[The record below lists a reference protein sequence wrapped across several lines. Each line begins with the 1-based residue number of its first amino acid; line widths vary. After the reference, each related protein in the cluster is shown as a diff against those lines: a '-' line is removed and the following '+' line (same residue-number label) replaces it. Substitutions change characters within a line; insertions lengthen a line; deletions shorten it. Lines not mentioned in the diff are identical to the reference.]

1 MIHQSYESNSD
12 SFALAHTRYGI
23 TEFSEGF
30 PDNCKADIVFVHGL
44 TGNSDT
50 TWRHEN
56 ANLPWPEELLARD
69 MRNCKILKYDYNIS
83 NINGLERDLARLAAD
98 LLNELV
104 NWRRDNKSKRP
115 IIFVAHSLGGLL
127 VKRILPES
135 QSRNAPYNIGAL
147 TRGVIFLG
155 TPQRVSRLH
164 DHGPR
169 ILQALRD
176 NRANRI
182 EPNAEL
188 RAIFQPT
195 SDVLDKTHGSFM
207 DWLGE
212 RNKDPSKPT
221 VHVASL
227 YEKLPTMKL
236 PGLGDGYCTVRDQI
250 VKAVRLAKLQ
260 DELALRDTAEPSK
273 NELELWQ
280 ACLQSFAFSDVRQRF
295 ETVSPHLKGTFR
307 WIHYNHDFWAW
318 LEDPSKNIFYMS
330 GKRASGKSTFMKYL
344 TRDETLV
351 SWARTQN
358 PSREVIVLSHF
369 FHYAGQDPSR
379 KFEGFLRSI
388 LFQMAQKD
396 FATFK
401 LVQPFFQGRRNH
413 QQSPTWPRDDLEKAC
428 LEIFKEW
435 GRRIDSQRP
444 NIYLIMDALDHFD
457 GDLCEMTSFLLEI
470 FKLSGRRLKICI
482 SSPHEEKIDN
492 ALTNLEGMGGL
503 SRLEIHQHTKQDI
516 ALYIEKNYRK
526 LTELSVGEKTFA
538 DVILDHSQGVF
549 LWVRL
554 MCNNLVNRAITKT
567 ELDKTSN
574 EELQRMLNNLQ
585 PDLEKFYEMMFNA
598 IEPDVRDE
606 VEKGLS
612 IVVAASR
619 SLTVEELQCA
629 THFSNNS
636 NITIINND
644 DNSSSINTEAGN
656 KPKSKIS
663 KEYLTRLGVFN
674 QDLQTIIETRY
685 RGFLQITK
693 VQGGDAEPRLIIEP
707 CHGTASTYL
716 IKRCKP
722 QGPRATFRDLMAYGD
737 HLLYESSRAY
747 LSYLKKGDLP
757 PEASKALEFLFDA
770 KDAEQSNP
778 NETKG
783 GNNNS
788 SYMGSMTVFLDKRK
802 TVDIEDFC
810 SEYPFL
816 SYSAEYWGHHAKV
829 GCLTKMEPVQVLEGD
844 AFQCFL
850 WVFWELME
858 ARPANP
864 YTFSDLPLDALEY
877 LCSTG
882 CANYLD
888 RALDKQPDR
897 IRHPGRLLLFTIRAK
912 NLYMVGRLLQH
923 YPLKELHVNHG
934 EQAVLQAIDFSNNP
948 DWGKH
953 WAKQY
958 AELTKNLLDHGFT
971 AHKRVEYIIRDEHW
985 NTNPEI
991 RVRKRQFESNPLLLA
1006 ILLKRNHIAEE
1017 LLTHSSCKKAVRRE
1031 IDWVLRRVIEMTTF
1045 IQPANISG
1053 IELLLRNGANANTP
1067 GSNSPKS
1074 TLLGTALYLK
1084 EFTVAETLLN
1094 QGADP
1099 NFRGDHASQ
1108 LSFIAETEKDFPK
1121 GVQLLL
1127 RSGAEVDVWSM
1138 EQGCKGL
1145 RGAKDVKD
1153 VIFFL
1158 MKHLCENG
1166 GIDTLI
1172 EGRETALHIAI
1183 RCGREDLVERLIQDQ
1198 KANANIPD
1206 HNGDYPIHVA
1216 LRQSEPMKHIKL
1228 LQRSPTFDAFVKD
1241 RDGRAWTDIQRREG
1255 PRQNI
1260 LAQTPLLDP
1269 SQIHMGTRLL
1279 PGCVGQVPRELT
1291 IIRWLTHPRPLERN
1305 VVQRLENVPE
1315 SIKAFEKA
1323 KGRKAKGGPTAKDA
1337 PKAAARTGSAVEI
1350 IPPGPVKILS
1360 PSLVTSP
1367 GKPRAAWTKGAKK
1380 RSFLDESPFNFNPTS
1395 RETGLPG
1402 PTRP

>member
-1 MIHQSYESNSD
+1 MSRQSHSD
-12 SFALAHTRYGI
+12 SDSLALSHNRYGI
-23 TEFSEGF
+23 TEFFEGF
-30 PDNCKADIVFVHGL
+30 PNNCRADIVFVHGL

-56 ANLPWPEELLARD
+56 ADLPWPEELLARD
-69 MRNCKILKYDYNIS
+69 IRNCKILKYDYNIS
-83 NINGLERDLARLAAD
+83 NINGLGKDLARLAAD

-104 NWRRDNKSKRP
+104 NWRRDNKSERP

-127 VKRILPES
+127 VKRLLPES
-135 QSRNAPYNIGAL
+135 QSRSAPYNIGAL

-155 TPQRVSRLH
+155 TPQRVSRLQE
-164 DHGPR
+164 HGHK
-169 ILQALRD
+169 ILQALRG
-176 NRANRI
+176 NRANRL
-182 EPNAEL
+182 EPNVEL

-195 SDVLDKTHGSFM
+195 SDVLDKTHSSFM
-207 DWLGE
+207 DWLAQ
-212 RNKDPSKPT
+212 RNEDPLKPT
-221 VHVASL
+221 VHIASL

-236 PGLGDGYCTVRDQI
+236 PGLGDGYCTVRAQI

-273 NELELWQ
+273 NELELWR

-295 ETVSPHLKGTFR
+295 ETVSPHLRGTFR
-307 WIHYNHDFWAW
+307 WIHYCHDFWAW

-344 TRDETLV
+344 TRNEALA
-351 SWARTQN
+351 SWARIQN

-388 LFQMAQKD
+388 LFQMVEKD
-396 FATFK
+396 FAAFK
-401 LVQPFFQGRRNH
+401 PVQPFFEGRRNY

-428 LEIFKEW
+428 LEVFKEW
-435 GRRIDSQRP
+435 GRRMDSQRP

-457 GDLCEMTSFLLEI
+457 GELCEMTSFLLEI

-492 ALTNLEGMGGL
+492 AFTNLKDMGDL

-516 ALYIEKNYRK
+516 ALYIKRNYRK

-554 MCNNLVNRAITKT
+554 MCNNLVNRAMTKT
-567 ELDKTSN
+567 ELDKTSD

-598 IEPDVRDE
+598 IEPDLRDE

-629 THFSNNS
+629 TYFSNHK
-636 NITIINND
+636 NIMIINND
-644 DNSSSINTEAGN
+644 DNRSSNSTGTGN

-722 QGPRATFRDLMAYGD
+722 QGPGATFRDLVAYGD

-747 LSYLKKGDLP
+747 LGYLEKGDLP
-757 PEASKALEFLFDA
+757 PEASKALEFLFGA
-770 KDAEQSNP
+770 KNGKQSNP

-783 GNNNS
+783 GENTS
-788 SYMGSMTVFLDKRK
+788 SYMGSMTVSLDKLK
-802 TVDIEDFC
+802 TVDIEKFC

-816 SYSAEYWGHHAKV
+816 SYSAECWGHHAKV

-888 RALDKQPDR
+888 RALDKQPER
-897 IRHPGRLLLFTIRAK
+897 IRHPERLLLFTIRAK

-923 YPLKELHVNHG
+923 YPLKKLHVNHG

-953 WAKQY
+953 WAKHY
-958 AELTKNLLDHGFT
+958 AKLTKNLLDHRFP
-971 AHKRVEYIIRDEHW
+971 AHKRVEYTIRDEHW

-991 RVRKRQFESNPLLLA
+991 RVRKRQFECNPLLLA
-1006 ILLKRNHIAEE
+1006 ILLKRNYIAEE
-1017 LLTHSSCKKAVRRE
+1017 LLTHESCEKAVHQE
-1031 IDWVLRRVIEMTTF
+1031 IDWVLQRVIEMTTF

-1053 IELLLRNGANANTP
+1053 IELLLRNGANANTS

-1074 TLLGTALYLK
+1074 TLLGMALYLK
-1084 EFTVAETLLN
+1084 EFDVAETLLN
-1094 QGADP
+1094 HGADP

-1108 LSFIAETEKDFPK
+1108 LSFMAETENDFPK

-1127 RSGAEVDVWSM
+1127 RSGASVDVWSM
-1138 EQGCKGL
+1138 EQCCKGR

-1153 VIFFL
+1153 VVFFL
-1158 MKHLCENG
+1158 MDHLCKNG
-1166 GIDTLI
+1166 GIDQLI
-1172 EGRETALHIAI
+1172 QGRETALHIAI
-1183 RCGREDLVERLIQDQ
+1183 RCGREDLVERLIQDLE
-1198 KANANIPD
+1198 ANTNIPD
-1206 HNGDYPIHVA
+1206 HNGDYPVHVA
-1216 LRQSEPMKHIKL
+1216 LRQSEPKRHIKL
-1228 LQRSPTFDAFVKD
+1228 LQRSPKFDGSVKN
-1241 RDGRAWTDIQRREG
+1241 RDGKTFTDIHMEEDPQ
-1255 PRQNI
+1255 QNI
-1260 LAQTPLLDP
+1260 LVGMPRLDASKVHMRTVLLQAPL
-1269 SQIHMGTRLL
+1269 GY
-1279 PGCVGQVPRELT
+1279 
-1291 IIRWLTHPRPLERN
+1291 N
-1305 VVQRLENVPE
+1305 AVQKRLENAPYGIRVLFNDPNAPWSALRPSVDNMVVDHGLHGNEIHLPTQPE
-1315 SIKAFEKA
+1315 AIPRESGDLPFLEGAITDEMEVSFPVQQMYAPSISDTS
-1323 KGRKAKGGPTAKDA
+1323 GGEFLAG
-1337 PKAAARTGSAVEI
+1337 TGSWDGHSVYWN
-1350 IPPGPVKILS
+1350 
-1360 PSLVTSP
+1360 
-1367 GKPRAAWTKGAKK
+1367 RQ
-1380 RSFLDESPFNFNPTS
+1380 
-1395 RETGLPG
+1395 
-1402 PTRP
+1402 